1 MNNRFISLAFI
12 TAFLPITANAQLGA
26 YVQVA
31 KADQTGTEYFV
42 DTGSIRNYGTERMAV
57 IKEMK
62 PDVWYNKITRDV
74 IDQYDA
80 KLLVEGFNCS
90 NRTVSLYESSQIDKS
105 GQLIKTEY
113 KFSFGDNRVIASP
126 AKPGTI
132 NETLL
137 EFVCK
142 ARVTSDMSG
151 NAPTSE
157 SKIIKWDN
165 SPEEIANL
173 GPDAGN
179 KYSVYLYKKS
189 VKRQGKFLAY
199 VTKLEYAEPFISNGL
214 PIKSVIQESVFN
226 CSNSKFQTL
235 KTELIGPTGQ
245 LSGEQR
251 MDPEFA
257 PWDPAPKG
265 SFADR
270 IASVYCK

>member
-1 MNNRFISLAFI
+1 MKLRLITLIFIAALA
-12 TAFLPITANAQLGA
+12 PVTANAQIGS

-31 KADQTGTEYFV
+31 KADQSGIEYFV
-42 DTGSIRNYGTERMAV
+42 DTGSIRDYGTERMAV

-90 NRTVSLYESSQIDKS
+90 NRTVSIYESSQVDKN

-113 KFSFGDNRVIASP
+113 KIPFGDNRALPSP

-132 NETLL
+132 SETLL
-137 EFVCK
+137 DFVCN
-142 ARVTSDMSG
+142 ARVSSDMGG
-151 NAPTSE
+151 NAPTTD
-157 SKIIKWDN
+157 SKIIKWDSN
-165 SPEEIANL
+165 PDQIANL
-173 GPDAGN
+173 GPDTSN
-179 KYSVYLYKKS
+179 KYSVFLYKKS
-189 VKRQGKFLAY
+189 IKRQGKFLAY
-199 VTKLEYAEPFISNGL
+199 VTKLEYASPFMSNGL
-214 PIKSVIQESVFN
+214 PIKSVIQESVYN
-226 CSNSKFQTL
+226 CSTSKFQTL
-235 KTELIGPTGQ
+235 KTELISPTGQ

-251 MDPEFA
+251 IDPEFS
-257 PWDPAPKG
+257 PWEPAPKG